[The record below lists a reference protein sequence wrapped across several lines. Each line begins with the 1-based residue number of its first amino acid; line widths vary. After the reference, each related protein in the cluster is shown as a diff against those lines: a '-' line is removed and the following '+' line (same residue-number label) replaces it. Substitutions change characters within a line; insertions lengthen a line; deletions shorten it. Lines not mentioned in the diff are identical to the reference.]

1 MKRRTFRAEGALV
14 GRAVADAVASEL
26 GMPAT
31 EARKLVD
38 VGAVYVSGRR
48 SRDAQARLTAGQVVM
63 VVLEEAG
70 QSPLAEAPAAPVL
83 RVLYEDADVIAVDK
97 PAGVTAQPTEGRVGG
112 SLVDL
117 VGAYLGREA
126 GLVHRLDRET
136 SGVTVF
142 GKTAE
147 ATSALAA
154 EFREGRARKRYV
166 AATGPGLPPSG
177 TVDLPLSKDPSR
189 PGRWR
194 ATRAANGVPA
204 LTDFRTLHHGE
215 LRARV
220 ERAGP
225 EFSVVELLPH
235 TGRTHQLRAHLTA
248 LGSPI
253 LGDARYGGAPRAGG
267 VEAARC
273 LLHAQALE
281 LGHPS
286 TGQVLRVEAPVP
298 EDLLRFFSAARV
310 VVPQGPIA
318 VVDGGRE
325 APGPKE

>member
-1 MKRRTFRAEGALV
+1 VKRRTFRAEGALV
-14 GRAVADAVASEL
+14 GRAVADAVSSEL
-26 GMPAT
+26 GMPPA

-48 SRDAQARLTAGQVVM
+48 SRDAQARLMAGQVVM
-63 VVLEEAG
+63 VVLEESG
-70 QSPLAEAPAAPVL
+70 QSALAEAPAAPVL

-117 VGAYLGREA
+117 ASAHLGREA

-204 LTDFRTLHHGE
+204 LTVFRTLH
-215 LRARV
+215 
-220 ERAGP
+220 AGK
-225 EFSVVELLPH
+225 EFCVVELLPH

-248 LGSPI
+248 LGAPI
-253 LGDARYGGAPRAGG
+253 LGDARYGGAGKAGG

-273 LLHAQALE
+273 LLHAHALE
-281 LGHPS
+281 LGHPR
-286 TGQVLRVEAPVP
+286 TGKVLRVEAPVP
-298 EDLLRFFSAARV
+298 EDLLRFFTAAGV
-310 VVPQGPIA
+310 AVPQGPLSE
-318 VVDGGRE
+318 G
-325 APGPKE
+325 